1 GRLICVCG
9 GRRARRSPAAE
20 WHPSIERNAG
30 TRPPADPKGTRM
42 GVLRTRLAPVG
53 RPFKTGNPGGGRRKG
68 APNKATRNVKEFARD
83 FLASD
88 TYRANVKRRIMGGK
102 APHMEVLLHHYAFG
116 KPKFQ
121 VGDAEV
127 TSPQSQEISRR
138 AEVLGT

>member
-1 GRLICVCG
+1 
-9 GRRARRSPAAE
+9 
-20 WHPSIERNAG
+20 
-30 TRPPADPKGTRM
+30 
-42 GVLRTRLAPVG
+42 
-53 RPFKTGNPGGGRRKG
+53 
-68 APNKATRNVKEFARD
+68 FARD

-138 AEVLGT
+138 AEVLGHLTKEERREYFDILNRARAIWDLAEARRDTASATAGAATGTEPSTLLQPACNEGKVWRPGVCVWFPG